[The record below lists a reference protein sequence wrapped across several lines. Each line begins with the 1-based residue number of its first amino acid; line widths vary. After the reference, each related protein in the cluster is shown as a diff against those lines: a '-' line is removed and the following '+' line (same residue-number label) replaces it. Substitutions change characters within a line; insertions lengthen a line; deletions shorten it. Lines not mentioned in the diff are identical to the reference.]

1 MSHPALLLKRHLA
14 NIYARVDEIVPG
26 LADFME
32 RITDEI
38 DNLEREKLPVKEFR
52 EFVDE
57 FNKALSE
64 GLPSLEEEAAA
75 PTPTSTEANT
85 PTQKAPLES
94 NVDSK
99 EGTVAILDQKS
110 NETLQNEKAHETQD
124 MPQEIATAECT
135 SFPMK
140 VSGDVFYVGDGV
152 TSVVGDAEIPSG
164 TTVDATLVV
173 KGNFKV
179 GENCRLLKDVKA
191 LKDIAIGANTT
202 VEGSLVAGGK
212 ITLGSSCVVHG
223 SIESDGDIEI
233 DENSVVEGTL
243 RSKSSI
249 VLNPCA
255 KVLQTVYAV
264 KGVSTLKATSNV

>member
-1 MSHPALLLKRHLA
+1 MSHLVSLLKKHLA
-14 NIYARVDEIVPG
+14 NIYARIDKIDRE
-26 LADFME
+26 LTDFMQ

-38 DNLEREKLPVKEFR
+38 DNLGREKQLVQEFH

-57 FNKALSE
+57 FNKALGE
-64 GLPSLEEEAAA
+64 GLPSPEEEKA
-75 PTPTSTEANT
+75 PAEANQ
-85 PTQKAPLES
+85 PKQELSSES
-94 NVDSK
+94 NVDCK
-99 EGTVAILDQKS
+99 GGTVAILDLKS
-110 NETLQNEKAHETQD
+110 NGALQSEEAPETQD
-124 MPQEIATAECT
+124 MPRERVTAEYT

-140 VSGDVFYVGDGV
+140 VVGDIFCVGDGV

-191 LKDIAIGANTT
+191 LKDIAIGPNTT
-202 VEGSLVAGGK
+202 VEGTLVAGGK
-212 ITLGSSCVVHG
+212 ITVGSNCVVHG

-233 DENSVVEGTL
+233 GENAIVEGIL

-249 VLNPCA
+249 VLNQCA
-255 KVLQTVYAV
+255 KVFQTVYAA
-264 KGVSTLKATSNV
+264 KGLSALKATLNV